1 PAQGD
6 RLSEP
11 RRDITTA
18 RDLRFRAVADSQ
30 QFRANAAAARTGRGL
45 DQDGARISN
54 GPRVDRRA
62 APGTRGG
69 SRCPKRGRGGVGP
82 PVTAG
87 RARLLGSGPEHDLAP
102 ARSTTSRRGG
112 DGAPPRLAYCG

>member
-1 PAQGD
+1 SHPAQAD

-30 QFRANAAAARTGRGL
+30 QFRANAAAARTQLPRGP
-45 DQDGARISN
+45 DSASIKTE
-54 GPRVDRRA
+54 RA
-62 APGTRGG
+62 YRMAHGSTDALRLERGG
-69 SRCPKRGRGGVGP
+69 SRCPKRGRGGAGP

-87 RARLLGSGPEHDLAP
+87 RARRLSSGPEHDLAP
-102 ARSTTSRRGG
+102 GR
-112 DGAPPRLAYCG
+112 